1 MTATDDR
8 QPGAGQASAASNK
21 PDEFDYDNITSLS
34 SDSCARPGGRS
45 NYTPPISKKADDEA
59 TDEAGFDGYDD
70 NAGGGPENLAPKKF
84 ADTGF
89 DGYDDD
95 AKGPATISLIGGAD
109 SNSAGDD
116 GGDWDDRPAA

>member
-8 QPGAGQASAASNK
+8 QPGAGQALAASDK
-21 PDEFDYDNITSLS
+21 PDEFEYDNITSLS

-45 NYTPPISKKADDEA
+45 NYTPPTSKKADDA
-59 TDEAGFDGYDD
+59 SGFDGYDD
-70 NAGGGPENLAPKKF
+70 EPGNGCENPAPKKF
-84 ADTGF
+84 TDSGF

-95 AKGPATISLIGGAD
+95 AKGPATISLIGGANEGSD
-109 SNSAGDD
+109 GD